1 MVIDVLKELSASIFM
16 LKQSKTE
23 LLHPE
28 DERQYDSS
36 KLRYVFTSPYSVTP
50 QITAPQIT

>member
-1 MVIDVLKELSASIFM
+1 MATDVLKELSASIFG

-28 DERQYDSS
+28 WRQYDAT
-36 KLRYVFTSPYSVTP
+36 KGR
-50 QITAPQIT
+50 